1 MTTFVPA
8 PAVRSWETSP
18 RQCLGWIR
26 EREKEKEGER
36 ERIESLHWRFCGDH
50 FDPGV
55 AVRRGTLNPELAVEV
70 RRGVGLGGIKT
81 FMLRCVSLALP

>member
-8 PAVRSWETSP
+8 PAVRSWGTSP
-18 RQCLGWIR
+18 RQCLGRNKKR
-26 EREKEKEGER
+26 ERERERQR

-55 AVRRGTLNPELAVEV
+55 AVRRGTLNLELAVEV
-70 RRGVGLGGIKT
+70 RRGVGVGGIKT